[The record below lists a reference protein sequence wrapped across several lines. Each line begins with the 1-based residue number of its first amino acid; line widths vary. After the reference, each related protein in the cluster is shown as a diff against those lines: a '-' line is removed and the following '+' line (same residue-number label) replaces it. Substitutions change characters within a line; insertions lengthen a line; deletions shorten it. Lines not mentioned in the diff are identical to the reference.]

1 MALVFNGGSDKELVV
16 VKAFFVNYYN
26 TNWSSRDGSFPVE
39 TPVPFNIMPLVN
51 AFRDDNSREYA
62 FLFTHNGTRLGL
74 RFSQQ
79 NDIIIAEFGGYVSSF
94 VSFTEIG
101 RFQIG
106 TFPASYNMYFFY
118 CNHPN
123 IPAQAYS
130 YLYYS
135 VGSLLYL
142 IGCADIEHG
151 GHKIQQV
158 GIWSN
163 ETYDNAVVGEPIPTP
178 YNLNGVRDDVSF
190 LDYFPT
196 KIVFGPNS
204 LNVNTSLVN
213 SIAGV
218 ATINAA
224 DLSGLTDGSG
234 DEPTPPT
241 PPTPPSDDPNDEG
254 EPSDEDGG
262 DGDHDPIFDPIP
274 IPNKPTQGAST
285 AGFLTMYKLSQGH
298 MQQFGEDMFAS
309 NVWEAIKLFFS
320 NPMDFLV
327 GIMLLPFEP
336 TGGSS
341 YKPKFGA
348 ISFARAYPTVANQ
361 YHDIDCGSINITKY
375 WGSFLDYA
383 PYTKIQIW
391 LPYIGYRDL
400 DVDEIMGSTINVKYR
415 CDCVT
420 GDCVAFVYVGVVGE
434 TGPQIPRVL
443 AQFYGNC
450 GVQIPFGSVTYDQ
463 AVMAGI
469 EMLGTAANWG
479 LSGGSAMLDSESFA
493 AYNVNAVNASKPEV
507 QKGGGAGS
515 TVGYMSIQKPY
526 IIRKIARQN
535 LPADY
540 MHFKG
545 YPSNISGKLADFEG
559 FARVDDIQLN
569 NIPAMETEREEIISL
584 LRGGVLL

>member
-1 MALVFNGGSDKELVV
+1 MYYFVDNLGHSVPVSEFAGLFNVERKTNPSSYTTPRFTVAREVPMPFDLFGAYHQAFMDSGSNGKNYYIWKSSSSGKRGGVRFTKSGDNISVYLQWDGSASGSPIFTYSLTNLPGKLDAYFCVESNAGGQWLFYAPEVVQIMHLYISAESGSDKLYGDMMNPTETEGIQYLIP
-16 VKAFFVNYYN
+16 NYDIATNLDGNYFLGTPIPDIAYLLSN
-26 TNWSSRDGSFPVE
+26 TQ
-39 TPVPFNIMPLVN
+39 MQPL
-51 AFRDDNSREYA
+51 
-62 FLFTHNGTRLGL
+62 
-74 RFSQQ
+74 
-79 NDIIIAEFGGYVSSF
+79 SSF
-94 VSFTEIG
+94 VNFNGLKSE
-101 RFQIG
+101 
-106 TFPASYNMYFFY
+106 
-118 CNHPN
+118 
-123 IPAQAYS
+123 
-130 YLYYS
+130 
-135 VGSLLYL
+135 
-142 IGCADIEHG
+142 DG
-151 GHKIQQV
+151 G
-158 GIWSN
+158 
-163 ETYDNAVVGEPIPTP
+163 DPTHE
-178 YNLNGVRDDVSF
+178 
-190 LDYFPT
+190 
-196 KIVFGPNS
+196 
-204 LNVNTSLVN
+204 
-213 SIAGV
+213 
-218 ATINAA
+218 
-224 DLSGLTDGSG
+224 
-234 DEPTPPT
+234 EPTPPA
-241 PPTPPSDDPNDEG
+241 PEDPNDEG

-262 DGDHDPIFDPIP
+262 DGDHDPTYDPIP

-320 NPMDFLV
+320 NPIDFLV

-361 YHDIDCGSINITKY
+361 YHDIDCGSITITKY

-400 DVDEIMGSTINVKYR
+400 DVDEIMGNTINVKYR

-434 TGPQIPRVL
+434 TGPQIPRVI

-540 MHFKG
+540 MQFKG
-545 YPSNISGKLADFEG
+545 YPSNISGILADFEG
-559 FARVDDIQLN
+559 FAKVDDIQLN
-569 NIPAMETEREEIISL
+569 NIPAMETEREEIVSL